1 MGSLA
6 FILWLVLRDK
16 ICNISAVFFFWY
28 KLSNLSF

>member
-16 ICNISAVFFFWY
+16 IPNISCVSFLFFGI
-28 KLSNLSF
+28 SFVT